1 MATHIIFFGFTQQGI
16 ERIKESPTR
25 VQEAKKIIQSLGGTV
40 KDFYGIMGGVGF
52 DTIFVVEASDDET
65 VARAVL
71 MIAQVGNV
79 RTTTVRAFT
88 EDEYRRIIDGI
99 P

>member
-16 ERIKESPTR
+16 ERIKESLTR
-25 VQEAKKIIQSLGGTV
+25 VQEAKKIIQSLRGTV